1 MKFTTHIK
9 GIPELR
15 KKLNNVDVIA
25 TRKTQ
30 FAVASSTQQVVL
42 KAQTIVPV
50 NLGKLKQSIKAEY
63 KNNNLK
69 GIISATES
77 YAPYVEFG
85 TGQFVKVPKGF
96 EKMAMSFYVNGK
108 GRTKPRPYLIP
119 SWASEL
125 PIFRNKLKKIIKDM
139 KL

>member
-1 MKFTTHIK
+1 MAKVTVK
-9 GIPELR
+9 GLEALKAKLR
-15 KKLNNVDVIA
+15 NVNQKA

-30 FAVASSTQQVVL
+30 FAVVSSTQQIVL

-50 NLGKLKQSIKAEY
+50 KLGKLKQSIKAEY
-63 KNNNLK
+63 KNNGLQSEV
-69 GIISATES
+69 SATEK
-77 YAPYVEFG
+77 YAPYIEFG

-108 GRTKPRPYLIP
+108 GRMKPKPFLIP
-119 SWASEL
+119 SWASEV
-125 PIFRNKLKKIIKDM
+125 PIFKKKLEKIIKEL